1 MNDFKVMVRL
11 LLAIQKSEENPPFTS
26 ALVSEKAL
34 KANSKTRDLLAM
46 KLQNAGYIEGLITTE
61 DIDNAPVEVLWSNSK
76 PAITLE
82 GLKYMATNK
91 PLNKA
96 VKEMK
101 EIGTDIAAKTIR
113 AQIYQ
118 TF

>member
-34 KANSKTRDLLAM
+34 RTTSRKRALLAI

-82 GLKYMATNK
+82 GLEYMATNK